1 MIVRRIALWTI
12 LAALVAAGVAYA
24 FWPRPI
30 PVDLIAVTNGPFVVS
45 IEEEGETR
53 VRDVF
58 KLSAPVTGRNQ
69 RIELNVGDFVEA
81 EKTIVTRIEPIDPSI
96 LDVRSQIQAAAEVQ
110 AAEAARAYAAAELE
124 SAKVNLEFAKA
135 ELERAQRLSKIN
147 TVSIRT
153 LELADRNYRTQLA
166 AVKVAESAFK
176 MREYDLARAQ
186 AQLISPQE
194 ASSQREERNALPILS
209 PVSGRVLRIF
219 DESEGVIQAGSPLV
233 EIGDPRDLE
242 IEVDL
247 LSSDAVRVSEGQRVE
262 ITGWGGDSLLHGKV
276 IRTEPFGF
284 KKVSA
289 LGIEEQRVNVIVSLT
304 SPAEEWQRLGHGYQL
319 DIRIVIW
326 EDAVLQVPL
335 TALFRKDGRWA
346 VFVARDGVAEL
357 RFVELG
363 QRNALHAEIR
373 GNLEEGE
380 LIVSH
385 PGNRIEDGVAVE
397 QRVAL

>member
-1 MIVRRIALWTI
+1 MIFRRIALWSAI
-12 LAALVAAGVAYA
+12 AVLIAAGIAYA
-24 FWPRPI
+24 FWPRPV
-30 PVDLIAVTNGPFVVS
+30 PVDLIVVKKAPFIVS
-45 IEEEGETR
+45 IDEEGETR

-124 SAKVNLEFAKA
+124 SAKVNLDFALS

-153 LELADRNYRTQLA
+153 LELADKNYKTQLA
-166 AVKVAESAFK
+166 AVKVAESALR
-176 MREYDLARAQ
+176 MREYDLTRAQ

-194 ASSQREERNALPILS
+194 ALSQREERNFLPITS

-219 DESEGVIQAGSPLV
+219 DESEGVVQAGTPLV

-247 LSSDAVRVSEGQRVE
+247 LSSDAVRVEEGQRVE
-262 ITGWGGDSLLHGKV
+262 ITGWGGTQVLNGAV

-289 LGIEEQRVNVIVSLT
+289 LGIEEQRVNVIVGLT

-319 DIRIVIW
+319 DTRIVIW
-326 EDAVLQVPL
+326 ENTALQVPL
-335 TALFRKDGRWA
+335 TALFRKEGRWA
-346 VFVARDGVAEL
+346 VFVAENGVAAL
-357 RFVELG
+357 RYIELG
-363 QRNALHAEIR
+363 HRNQLNAEII
-373 GNLEEGE
+373 GNLAEGE
-380 LIVSH
+380 LVISH
-385 PGNRIEDGVAVE
+385 PSDRIADGVEVE